1 MRGLVMPASLPVAC
15 LISAPNATAGGLPD
29 AVHEGYEEE
38 AGDEGDAHEEEDA
51 ATQLG
56 ESGAQAHEGQAHAS
70 RQGPVERGDLV
81 THVEV
86 DADDGGD
93 VQQEDSPPGTG
104 EDSTGD
110 EQVEESA
117 AQGGDAGTL
126 PGIGQHGAHSAQHG
140 AVGGRRRRRPECR
153 ADNRRPRRPRRELRG
168 CSGPPGSRGRQS
180 RPQRQRR
187 WASSC
192 G

>member
-1 MRGLVMPASLPVAC
+1 MRRWAALH
-15 LISAPNATAGGLPD
+15 D
-29 AVHEGYEEE
+29 AVHESYEEE

-70 RQGPVERGDLV
+70 RQGPVEGGDLV

-93 VQQEDSPPGTG
+93 VQQEDSPPDAGK
-104 EDSTGD
+104 DSTGD

-117 AQGGDAGTL
+117 AQGGDGGTL
-126 PGIGQHGAHSAQHG
+126 PGIGQHGAHATQHG
-140 AVGGRRRRRPECR
+140 AV
-153 ADNRRPRRPRRELRG
+153 
-168 CSGPPGSRGRQS
+168 
-180 RPQRQRR
+180 
-187 WASSC
+187 
-192 G
+192 